1 MDAAYVETY
10 ATVEDDHWWFRGRRR
25 ILDAVLRGLALP
37 PGARILEAGCGPGGN
52 LAMLQRHGTV
62 DAFEIDDAARA
73 HANRR
78 GLVDV
83 RAGALPDAVPFD
95 GPFDVIGLFD
105 VLEHVADDAAALVA
119 LRDRLADGGRL
130 VLTVP
135 AFMWLWSD
143 HDVVNHHFRRYDLAG
158 LIARLEA
165 AGLAVEHAT
174 YFNTLLF
181 PLVAGVRGLHRLRGG
196 IVSASG
202 GGGSDADTIPPPPVN
217 RFLERVFAAE
227 RHVVPT
233 RRLPVGVSLLAVAR
247 RAVPHASRHPAT
259 GAGV

>member
-37 PGARILEAGCGPGGN
+37 EGARILEAGCGPGGN

-73 HANRR
+73 HATRR

-83 RAGALPDAVPFD
+83 RAGALPHAVPFD
-95 GPFDVIGLFD
+95 GPYDLIGLFD
-105 VLEHVADDAAALVA
+105 VLEHVEDDHAALVA
-119 LRDRLADGGRL
+119 LRERLADGGRL
-130 VLTVP
+130 LLTVP
-135 AFMWLWSD
+135 AFMALWSQ
-143 HDVVNHHFRRYDLAG
+143 HDVANHHFRRYDRAGLVARLAG
-158 LIARLEA
+158 
-165 AGLAVEHAT
+165 AGFDVEHAT

-181 PLVAGVRGLHRLRGG
+181 PLVAGARALQRLRGPVPG
-196 IVSASG
+196 PGARPDEASA
-202 GGGSDADTIPPPPVN
+202 SDADTIPPPPVN
-217 RFLERVFAAE
+217 RLLERVFAAE
-227 RHVVPT
+227 RHVVPA

-247 RAVPHASRHPAT
+247 PVQ
-259 GAGV
+259 GAGAPRRA